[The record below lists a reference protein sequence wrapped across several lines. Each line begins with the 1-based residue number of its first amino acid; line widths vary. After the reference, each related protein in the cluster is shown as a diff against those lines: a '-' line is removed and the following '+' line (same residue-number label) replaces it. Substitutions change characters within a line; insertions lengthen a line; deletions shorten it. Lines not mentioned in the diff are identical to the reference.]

1 MNLKRYNEFIKES
14 NSETGEVILNV
25 DGKETTWFYLR
36 DAIQNGLLDE
46 TLDIMDDSISELK
59 IDDLFDGE
67 VSDMEDLTDLLE
79 SDFEDTL
86 DKLILHLI
94 EVDHLSEHQVVG
106 NIDITGNEEDSEDEI
121 EDYGWENIEGLGKIY
136 KREEREKSKSLSD
149 EEIGFLFSVLNHKQ
163 LSNLSKWIDQGK
175 GEEFVRIRLR
185 FFDVPEDKED
195 EVIEIMFSENYLSK
209 NKFVTSFGGGK
220 FESNMKHLKKFNEN
234 FQEPEFTYLGYLEP
248 NNNIKAFNKEY
259 SEYNGEGLLEFIH
272 GMSESFLG
280 HIGDYDFSVGYNEST
295 GTHQIIVGYDIKD
308 DNFVFKWVNNETD
321 EETTECLREVKSYD
335 KDSIL
340 DFIENILPDI
350 GGASIYF

>member
-1 MNLKRYNEFIKES
+1 MKQYNMNLKRYNEFIKES

-136 KREEREKSKSLSD
+136 DD
-149 EEIGFLFSVLNHKQ
+149 EH
-163 LSNLSKWIDQGK
+163 
-175 GEEFVRIRLR
+175 
-185 FFDVPEDKED
+185 
-195 EVIEIMFSENYLSK
+195 
-209 NKFVTSFGGGK
+209 
-220 FESNMKHLKKFNEN
+220 
-234 FQEPEFTYLGYLEP
+234 
-248 NNNIKAFNKEY
+248 
-259 SEYNGEGLLEFIH
+259 
-272 GMSESFLG
+272 
-280 HIGDYDFSVGYNEST
+280 
-295 GTHQIIVGYDIKD
+295 
-308 DNFVFKWVNNETD
+308 
-321 EETTECLREVKSYD
+321 
-335 KDSIL
+335 
-340 DFIENILPDI
+340 
-350 GGASIYF
+350 